1 MNVKREF
8 TLIELLVVLA
18 IVAILAS
25 LLLPALNNARMKA
38 KELSCLS
45 NLKQTSMSMFLYGG
59 DYNEILP
66 YRPEKGKD
74 VLHST
79 WASCLVDNGYMKLGN
94 FLVCPARRPFVYN
107 SDIYE
112 TYGVLNPDFG
122 RSPESDNP
130 AIWTD
135 YKGSR
140 VATLMNARE
149 IPSWMKRRG
158 IGEGSHLNICG
169 GHIPCGM
176 SLSESVRTSS
186 DTYGK
191 WTPNTLRQ
199 SLRRSWLGYL
209 QQPDPDAMNF
219 RLCRKTWDE
228 TAMGRLPLGNLT
240 PAECRT
246 VAVTSFV
253 TGSMVAMGDPMT
265 ELPEERLIQLSK
277 VIPGVDTPS
286 VQANPFHSEGEAECF
301 ITPVSGKNGQ
311 WNILSAVNL
320 EDHEVSLDFPLNG
333 EYTAGLG
340 QGEKFLIFDLA
351 DWQGVGCFGKDEIV
365 KRPLLAPHSSEV
377 LKVLSLPPERIP
389 FFVACDIHYSSGNK
403 EVAVETEEADR
414 IVFSIASRWHV
425 PVRIAAGIRR
435 GNECLIRE
443 KSCVLEGSLQKIE
456 FDFKDIS
463 S

>member
-158 IGEGSHLNICG
+158 
-169 GHIPCGM
+169 M
-176 SLSESVRTSS
+176 STSVSRFIFMGDTAWSTRSTS
-186 DTYGK
+186 YGK
-191 WTPNTLRQ
+191 RFQ
-199 SLRRSWLGYL
+199 SWYFEIQRASGGGLTTVHGGNRRSNVAFIDGHAASVAQDALKESKIDWYL
-209 QQPDPDAMNF
+209 NSNG
-219 RLCRKTWDE
+219 LE
-228 TAMGRLPLGNLT
+228 
-240 PAECRT
+240 
-246 VAVTSFV
+246 
-253 TGSMVAMGDPMT
+253 
-265 ELPEERLIQLSK
+265 I
-277 VIPGVDTPS
+277 
-286 VQANPFHSEGEAECF
+286 
-301 ITPVSGKNGQ
+301 KN
-311 WNILSAVNL
+311 
-320 EDHEVSLDFPLNG
+320 
-333 EYTAGLG
+333 Y
-340 QGEKFLIFDLA
+340 
-351 DWQGVGCFGKDEIV
+351 
-365 KRPLLAPHSSEV
+365 
-377 LKVLSLPPERIP
+377 
-389 FFVACDIHYSSGNK
+389 
-403 EVAVETEEADR
+403 
-414 IVFSIASRWHV
+414 
-425 PVRIAAGIRR
+425 
-435 GNECLIRE
+435 
-443 KSCVLEGSLQKIE
+443 
-456 FDFKDIS
+456 
-463 S
+463 